1 MSTKGRVSRREY
13 NRWVK
18 WLRDQGYSGP
28 LTGLK
33 PSFEWVKRLV
43 KELKSRTIP
52 ETRPRDP
59 RTVVSNLERHTRG
72 RRHAEE
78 VKEEARPSLDSELA
92 QRLASVC
99 QKRFA
104 ELTLTSLL
112 RPFATTSDP
121 WAKSIYDREI
131 RHHLG
136 HSVLVTKISSS
147 IKSSAEFSQLKARF
161 SDHEVWSHFDEW
173 ENDADALVDAFQ
185 QWYSNMWNSVKRGV
199 LACYGEPPRSDDDV
213 FDYFTQLVNMAK
225 EGDMKGAETRFL
237 KLIDRPAF
245 QQFNTV
251 WTACG
256 MLSVGI
262 SELPPNPYWAHE
274 LDELARIE
282 KTARSATPPI
292 PKDFASQ
299 MDVGEFPDQVDETKN
314 LVAIAD
320 RLRQTQALIIKGLQ
334 QLAPV

>member
-59 RTVVSNLERHTRG
+59 RTIVSNLERHTRG

-185 QWYSNMWNSVKRGV
+185 QWYTNMWSSVKRGV
-199 LACYGEPPRSDDDV
+199 LACYGEPPRSYDDV
-213 FDYFTQLVNMAK
+213 LKYLTELV
-225 EGDMKGAETRFL
+225 DMMSQGNLSGAVGGYL
-237 KLIDRPAF
+237 KVLDRPKF
-245 QQFNTV
+245 QRFETV
-251 WTACG
+251 RLACA
-256 MLSVGI
+256 MLESGI
-262 SELPPNPYWAHE
+262 QELTPDPYWAYE
-274 LDELARIE
+274 LDKLGDIKAI
-282 KTARSATPPI
+282 ADSNTPPI

-299 MDVGEFPDQVDETKN
+299 MDVGEFPDQVDETKH

-320 RLRQTQALIIKGLQ
+320 KLRQTQALIIKGLQ